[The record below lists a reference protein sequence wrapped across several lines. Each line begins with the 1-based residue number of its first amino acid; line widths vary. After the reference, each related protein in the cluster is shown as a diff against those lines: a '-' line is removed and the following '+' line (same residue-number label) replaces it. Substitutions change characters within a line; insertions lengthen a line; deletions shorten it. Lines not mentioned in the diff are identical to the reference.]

1 MKMNEVMEYQQFA
14 LKIRNQELQEG
25 TMFTKDL
32 FEMFIEYTETKPK
45 TMENYKTFL
54 KLFANYLK
62 DRNISRPT
70 FEDVHNYKLFLD
82 EYTNP
87 ETKRKL
93 SPGTKNQYFQ
103 AVKHLFNWLSSLG
116 IYQNI
121 AKPFKPCKLDDTNH
135 KKDSFTT
142 KEIRKII
149 DEMDTTTTTGKR
161 NKAMLLLAING
172 GLRIIEI
179 QRANLE
185 DIEELHG
192 KKYLFIQGKG
202 KNSKN
207 DKFELKQQTQEAL
220 EEYLATRPNA
230 KKNEPLFTGNSNNGM
245 GTRITEQS
253 LSRIFKT
260 ILKEHGFNSTRLTS
274 HSIRHTANSIL
285 FNATND
291 LYKTQ
296 RFARHK
302 DPKTTEIYIHT
313 QEKENDNA
321 EQIIFDEIFGENKPN
336 EPQMK
341 DELLDTINH
350 LTNDEIGR
358 VLEYI
363 QTMKGGETRWN

>member
-1 MKMNEVMEYQQFA
+1 MNEALQFKKFA
-14 LKIRNQELQEG
+14 LKIRNEEAIDG
-25 TMFTKDL
+25 TIFTRNLFDL
-32 FEMFIEYTETKPK
+32 FIEYTESKPK

-54 KLFANYLK
+54 KLFAKYLK
-62 DRNISRPT
+62 DNEIKQPT
-70 FEDVHNYKLFLD
+70 FETIHEYKMFLN
-82 EYTNP
+82 EYRNPDTN
-87 ETKRKL
+87 KKL

-135 KKDSFTT
+135 KKDSFSI
-142 KEIRKII
+142 KDIRKII
-149 DEMDTTTTTGKR
+149 DGIDTTTPTGKR

-172 GLRIIEI
+172 GLRIVEI

-185 DIEELHG
+185 DIEELDG
-192 KKYLFIQGKG
+192 KKFLYIQGKG
-202 KNSKN
+202 KETKN
-207 DKFELKQQTQEAL
+207 DKIELQPLTQEAI
-220 EEYLATRPNA
+220 EEYLSTRPNA
-230 KKNEPLFTGNSNNGM
+230 KKDEPLFTGNSNNGM

-260 ILKEHGFNSTRLTS
+260 ILKNSGFNSKRLTS
-274 HSIRHTANSIL
+274 HSFRHTANSIL

-313 QEKENDNA
+313 QEKENDQA
-321 EQIIFDEIFGENKPN
+321 EKIIFDTIFDETKSN
-336 EPQMK
+336 EVAK
-341 DELLDTINH
+341 KNELLEQINH
-350 LTNDEIGR
+350 LTNEEIES
-358 VLEYI
+358 VLEYV
-363 QTMKGGETRWN
+363 QGMKGR

>member
-1 MKMNEVMEYQQFA
+1 MNEVIEYNQFA
-14 LKIRNQELQEG
+14 LKLRNQELMKG

-32 FEMFIEYTETKPK
+32 FEMFIEYTETNPK

-54 KLFANYLK
+54 KLFARYLK
-62 DRNISRPT
+62 ENNISRPT
-70 FEDVHNYKLFLD
+70 FETIHDYKRFLD
-82 EYTNP
+82 EYRNP
-87 ETKRKL
+87 ETNRKL
-93 SPGTKNQYFQ
+93 SPGSKNQYFQ

-135 KKDSFTT
+135 KKDSFSI
-142 KEIRKII
+142 KDIRKII
-149 DEMDTTTTTGKR
+149 DGIDTTTTTGKR

-185 DIEELHG
+185 DIEEIDG
-192 KKYLFIQGKG
+192 KKKLWIQGKG
-202 KNSKN
+202 KQTKN
-207 DKFELKQQTQEAL
+207 ESIELQPLTQEAL
-220 EEYLATRPNA
+220 EEYLSTRPNA
-230 KKNEPLFTGNSNNGM
+230 KKDEPLFTGTSNNGK

-260 ILKEHGFNSTRLTS
+260 IMKESGFDSKRLTS

-313 QEKENDNA
+313 QEKENDQA
-321 EQIIFDEIFGENKPN
+321 EKIIFETIFDEMKSN
-336 EPQMK
+336 EVEK
-341 DELLDTINH
+341 KNELLDTINH

-358 VLEYI
+358 VLDFI